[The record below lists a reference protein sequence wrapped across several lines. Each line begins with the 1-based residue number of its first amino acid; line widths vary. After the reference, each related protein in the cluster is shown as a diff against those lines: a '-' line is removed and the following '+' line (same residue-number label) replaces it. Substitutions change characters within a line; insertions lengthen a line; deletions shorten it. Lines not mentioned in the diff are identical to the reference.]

1 MPAIHRVYGDPMAV
15 DRVLVN
21 LDLNLLVTL
30 DVLLRERN
38 VTRAAEHL
46 GSSQPAVSAA
56 LGRLRRHFGDD
67 LLHRV
72 GNRYELTP
80 LATQLVSRTAPALA
94 GVRRVFDVSA
104 EFDPSVVEREFTV
117 VTSDYAA
124 AVLGPIVT
132 RLLAERA
139 PGVRLRLQQTS
150 PYAVD
155 HAVDTLR
162 AVDGIVL
169 PHGFLADTPCTDLY
183 EDRWVCIVA
192 RDNDTVGAGLTLA
205 QLGELPWVVLYNLP
219 TAFAPAAQQL
229 RMIGVEPRVA
239 VVVDGFLPMPFL
251 VAGTDRVALLQEH
264 LARRMA
270 GLAAVRVLPC
280 PFEVVPLAEA
290 FWWHPMYRADP
301 AHAWLRDVLAE
312 AGRLL
317 AAGAPDHPRD

>member
-1 MPAIHRVYGDPMAV
+1 MPAIHGVYGWRVPA

-38 VTRAAEHL
+38 VTRAAEQL

-56 LGRLRRHFGDD
+56 LARLRRHFGDD
-67 LLHRV
+67 LLDRV

-80 LATQLVSRTAPALA
+80 LAAQLAERTAPALA
-94 GVRRVFDVSA
+94 GVRRVFDAGV
-104 EFDPSVVEREFTV
+104 EFDPSAVEREFTI

-124 AVLGPIVT
+124 AVLGPIVA

-139 PGVRLRLQQTS
+139 PGIRLRLQQTT

-162 AVDGIVL
+162 TVDGIIL
-169 PHGFLADTPCTDLY
+169 PHGFLTGIPHTDLY

-192 RDNDTVGAGLTLA
+192 GDNAAVGAQLTLA

-229 RMIGVEPRVA
+229 RMFGVEPRVQ
-239 VVVDGFLPMPFL
+239 VVTDGFLPMPFL
-251 VAGTDRVALLQEH
+251 VAGTDRIALMQEH
-264 LARRMA
+264 LARRIA
-270 GLAAVRVLPC
+270 RVADIRVLPC

-301 AHAWLRDVLAE
+301 AHAWLRGVLTE
-312 AGRLL
+312 AGCLL
-317 AAGAPDHPRD
+317 PLRPPAV